1 MYFHFILYLF
11 QVHPFL
17 VVKNSALD
25 FVSLVICEKRPD
37 LLALTDEV
45 DIFAGL
51 LPSNWIFL
59 WSFSSVLPRYGLPFL
74 IPDSQEVFT

>member
-25 FVSLVICEKRPD
+25 FVSLVICEKRKEPMQTHAGELKFSFFSW
-37 LLALTDEV
+37 LLGAVCNL
-45 DIFAGL
+45 
-51 LPSNWIFL
+51 
-59 WSFSSVLPRYGLPFL
+59 
-74 IPDSQEVFT
+74 